1 MERASSSSRS
11 RRARSPGARTQPALK
26 QSVAVDWLSRGRGP
40 SSMDFTTNATNDLRA
55 AASYS
60 SDPTTTDTHWPS

>member
-11 RRARSPGARTQPALK
+11 GRAQSPARTRPALE
-26 QSVAVDWLSRGRGP
+26 QPLAVGWLSRGIGP
-40 SSMDFTTNATNDLRA
+40 SSRDFTTNATEDLRA

-60 SDPTTTDTHWPS
+60 SSPRTTDTHWPS